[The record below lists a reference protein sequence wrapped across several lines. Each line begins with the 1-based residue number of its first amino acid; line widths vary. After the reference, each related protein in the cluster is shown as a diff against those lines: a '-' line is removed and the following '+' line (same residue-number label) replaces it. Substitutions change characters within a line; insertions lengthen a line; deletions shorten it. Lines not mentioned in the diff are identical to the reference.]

1 METIKKT
8 EMEATLEME
17 NLGNRTG
24 TIDTNITNRIQ
35 EMEKKISGIKDMMG
49 EINISSDENTKSKKF
64 MT

>member
-8 EMEATLEME
+8 EIEATLEME